1 MGNNA
6 LFFSFYTGF
15 YPENCKDGYDS
26 ISWASEKAYLDMN
39 RTMTFRE
46 EGKNAEKN
54 RKAWRDDGTGI
65 IREGIS
71 SINASNFDDLH
82 KKICDS
88 LIGIY
93 GNENLVE
100 REKGKRTENPTKLT
114 YGQAQKWLNMTL
126 KYLWTLARLGVLEG
140 DIAGKMIA
148 CEKKLHVPLDSYI
161 LRYADCQERK
171 RTAPQNGL
179 SSRINS
185 IGEWSK
191 INNYDSYR
199 EYQIDLKD
207 KIKDGISP
215 IEWELEHWHKAVEFY
230 G

>member
-1 MGNNA
+1 
-6 LFFSFYTGF
+6 
-15 YPENCKDGYDS
+15 
-26 ISWASEKAYLDMN
+26 
-39 RTMTFRE
+39 
-46 EGKNAEKN
+46 
-54 RKAWRDDGTGI
+54 
-65 IREGIS
+65 
-71 SINASNFDDLH
+71 
-82 KKICDS
+82 
-88 LIGIY
+88 
-93 GNENLVE
+93 
-100 REKGKRTENPTKLT
+100 
-114 YGQAQKWLNMTL
+114 MTL
-126 KYLWTLARLGVLEG
+126 KYLWTLARLGILEG

-191 INNYDSYR
+191 INDYNSYIK
-199 EYQIDLKD
+199 YQIDLKD